1 MSNRT
6 PHFFPLLT
14 TFMTIYKACFI
25 LLLLVHSILLV
36 NAVEYSKEATTY
48 ITDSENWP
56 EFVTYTGNQELQ
68 GSLST
73 IPSNTQGT
81 LIRVESYGRLLVDFG
96 RYGRVWLAPEQT
108 DFRQRYES
116 QQAEGAA
123 KFMGNLVRLIGPRLL
138 TYEGELL
145 TAYAIER
152 LMEQDLFLLVYASPA
167 VDRVESLAEWGRQHS
182 EILAESNCQP
192 VFMPT
197 SKTTDAYL
205 GSLFKKERS
214 NIPFMRS
221 HLSPL
226 YVEVLQHLPADG
238 EMTAVLLDRNG
249 RILGRSTSVDANL
262 ELKSIL
268 DYLSEIVKLKRCE

>member
-1 MSNRT
+1 
-6 PHFFPLLT
+6 
-14 TFMTIYKACFI
+14 MTIYKACFI